1 MTSRRNSKTEVSKE
15 MDDNKGKEGK
25 KKDKVTMNLLS
36 DKLDLVLQELS
47 SMRADIDGLKQSME
61 KKADK
66 EEVYVLDSCVKTIE
80 DMLPTITSNLRQL
93 EIKTN
98 ILEQRS
104 RKNNVIISDL
114 DLRSY
119 AETVSEDSEE
129 SVRKNFVADEV
140 KIAGVI
146 QFAADLLDHEIQP
159 ASICDVYTS

>member
-66 EEVYVLDSCVKTIE
+66 EELYILDSRVRTIE
-80 DMLPTITSNLRQL
+80 DVLPTITSTLRQL

-119 AETVSEDSEE
+119 AETVRVSAKKLCRRQS
-129 SVRKNFVADEV
+129 
-140 KIAGVI
+140 
-146 QFAADLLDHEIQP
+146 
-159 ASICDVYTS
+159 